1 MKLIINADD
10 FGLSKSITDGIID
23 GILSGYITSTTV
35 MANMDYAEYAI
46 KQAIKNNINC
56 IGLHVN
62 LTVGRPIVKNSN
74 LTDNNGI
81 FLYNKNQIENEKL
94 TYEDVYNEINAQ
106 VEKVKEYSNG
116 KIKID
121 HLDFHHHLL
130 SNYNIRKAALD
141 IAKDLNI
148 PVRNENIVDYKCPDI
163 LYKDFTI
170 NNVHINN
177 LKNMISK
184 YHNEDIVVEMMTHPG
199 YVDEYTKSITSY
211 VDRENEL
218 NVLKDAKLLGLFD
231 DIELISYS
239 EF

>member
-10 FGLSKSITDGIID
+10 FGLSKSITDGIVV
-23 GILSGYITSTTV
+23 GILDGYITSTTI

-62 LTVGRPIVKNSN
+62 LTVGKPIIKNSN
-74 LTDNNGI
+74 LTDDNGI
-81 FLYNKNQIENEKL
+81 FLYNKNQIENKKL
-94 TYEDVYNEINAQ
+94 SYEDVYNEINAQ

-130 SNYNIRKAALD
+130 SNDNIRKAVLD

-148 PVRNENIVDYKCPDI
+148 PIRNENITGYKCPDI
-163 LYKDFTI
+163 LYKEFTI
-170 NNVHINN
+170 NNVNVNN

-184 YHNEDIVVEMMTHPG
+184 FHNENIVIEIMTHPG

-218 NVLKDAKLLGLFD
+218 NVLHDAKSIGLFD
-231 DIELISYS
+231 DLELISYS